1 VKSDPE
7 SRLRP
12 SADEPSPWTPA
23 VVRLLEDWARRAGTS
38 SDAHY
43 RLASSL
49 SRANIR
55 FGVPVVALTT
65 AVGTSVFATLEHQV
79 NTVLRV
85 IVGMISVIA
94 AVLASLQ
101 TFLRFG
107 ERSEKHRAAAE
118 AWQDLRREI
127 DEMVALH
134 PDYLASQGDP
144 KEYLDDVRSRMGEI
158 AKQSPEM
165 GEQGWWRPVRRY
177 RVDEQRAAAA
187 DPEPEAEVGRAVAQR

>member
-1 VKSDPE
+1 MNSEPE

-12 SADEPSPWTPA
+12 SADQPSPWTPA
-23 VVRLLEDWARRAGTS
+23 VVGLLQDWARRAGAS
-38 SDAHY
+38 SDAHFH
-43 RLASSL
+43 LASSL

-55 FGVPVVALTT
+55 FGIPVVALTT
-65 AVGTSVFATLEHQV
+65 AVGTSVFATLDHQV
-79 NTVLRV
+79 NTALRV
-85 IVGMISVIA
+85 LVGMISVVA

-144 KEYLDDVRSRMGEI
+144 KEYLDNLRRRMGEV
-158 AKQSPEM
+158 AQQSPEM

-177 RVDEQRAAAA
+177 RVDEQPGDDVASP
-187 DPEPEAEVGRAVAQR
+187 DPEVGRAVAQR

>member
-1 VKSDPE
+1 MNSDSE

-12 SADEPSPWTPA
+12 SAEEPSPWTPA
-23 VVRLLEDWARRAGTS
+23 IVQLLRDWARRAGTS

-43 RLASSL
+43 ELASRL

-79 NTVLRV
+79 HTALRV
-85 IVGMISVIA
+85 LVGIVSVIA
-94 AVLASLQ
+94 AILASLQ

-107 ERSEKHRAAAE
+107 ERSEKHRTAAE
-118 AWQDLRREI
+118 AWAGLRREI

-134 PDYLASQGDP
+134 PDYLASRGDP
-144 KEYLDDVRSRMGEI
+144 KEYLDDLRRRMGEI
-158 AKQSPEM
+158 AQQSPEM

-177 RVDEQRAAAA
+177 RLEEGQTPAPSLELEVNRAIS
-187 DPEPEAEVGRAVAQR
+187 EG